1 MHSLPIFYTYIIT
14 AISILWFLLVAVAIV
29 DLTGLSRR
37 TAFLI
42 TCRFVKNIKCVI
54 TFFENSLNAMKLI
67 ALKLLR

>member
-42 TCRFVKNIKCVI
+42 TCLLLKISNVLLL
-54 TFFENSLNAMKLI
+54 FFKIVSMP
-67 ALKLLR
+67 

>member
-37 TAFLI
+37 TAVLI
-42 TCRFVKNIKCVI
+42 TCLLLKISNVLLL
-54 TFFENSLNAMKLI
+54 FFKIVSMP
-67 ALKLLR
+67 

>member
-1 MHSLPIFYTYIIT
+1 MHSFSIFYTYIIT

-42 TCRFVKNIKCVI
+42 TCLVLKISNVLLL
-54 TFFENSLNAMKLI
+54 FFKIVSMP
-67 ALKLLR
+67 